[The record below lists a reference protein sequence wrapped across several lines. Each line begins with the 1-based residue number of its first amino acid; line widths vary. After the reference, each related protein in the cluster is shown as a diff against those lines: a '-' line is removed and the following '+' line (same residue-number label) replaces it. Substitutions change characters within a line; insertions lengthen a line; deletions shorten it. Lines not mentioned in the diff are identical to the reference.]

1 MPYELF
7 SYYLRLPVFLMIAA
21 RLFGMIM
28 FQPVLAAKAVPGM
41 VRLLLI
47 LGLALLMSPFVSFV
61 GPLPDTVLGLV
72 LALAGEVL
80 IGALIGL
87 VAAIALV
94 GVQMGGMLV
103 ALESGLAFG
112 QVADPTTG
120 QTSSVLSTFYVQV
133 LAVVYLIVGGHRALV
148 AACLDTFDTVPLLGA
163 GGLTSFGADL
173 LVETLTVGGIVAIRV
188 AAPAVLSLFL
198 VNAALGFLSRTVPQL
213 NIATVGFA
221 VKGLIGFMVMAI
233 ALPSALAAFLDGLE
247 LSMNCLRGVLGG

>member
-1 MPYELF
+1 MPFELLN
-7 SYYLRLPVFLMIAA
+7 YYLRLPVFLMIAA

-28 FQPVLAAKAVPGM
+28 FQPVLGAKAVPGM
-41 VRLLLI
+41 VRLLMI
-47 LGLALLMSPFVSFV
+47 LALALLLSPFVSFA

-94 GVQMGGMLV
+94 GVQMGGMLI

-112 QVADPTTG
+112 QVADPTTNE
-120 QTSSVLSTFYVQV
+120 TSSVLSTFYVQV

-148 AACLDTFDTVPLLGA
+148 AACLDTFETVPLLA
-163 GGLTSFGADL
+163 VGGLTGLGTDL
-173 LVETLTVGGIVAIRV
+173 LVDTLTVGGIVAIRV

-221 VKGLIGFMVMAI
+221 LKGLIGFVIMAI
-233 ALPSALAAFLDGLE
+233 ALPSALAAFLDGLQ
-247 LSMNCLRGVLGG
+247 LSLGCLHAMLGG